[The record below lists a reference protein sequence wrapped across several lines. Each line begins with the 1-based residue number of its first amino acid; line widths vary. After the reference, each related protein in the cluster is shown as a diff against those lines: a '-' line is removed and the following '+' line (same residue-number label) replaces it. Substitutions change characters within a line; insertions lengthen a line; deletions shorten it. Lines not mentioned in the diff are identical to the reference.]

1 MSRSRYALVENG
13 PVSLTAE
20 ARFQA
25 RRFIADGAFCRA
37 FGAAGRLDESAV
49 LHQMLRR
56 AAQHRANPWHLQV
69 CVRRDGELIGLLD
82 GNANLTE
89 RSVRMLHAMSGEQE
103 SGEGGSMRRRPPRWI
118 TGLARQ
124 ATGWRLGARVDEAFE
139 RRIARWAQLAPPS
152 RYAGMHRFHISTVA
166 VDPDERGRGHLH
178 AMLGR
183 VSAYCARYPA
193 IERATVGTYAAEQ
206 AEHYQRAGFTLD
218 ERVEDAQ
225 DDRLCLWWLG
235 MPPRSVRDAEEL
247 AGSS

>member
-1 MSRSRYALVENG
+1 M
-13 PVSLTAE
+13 
-20 ARFQA
+20 
-25 RRFIADGAFCRA
+25 
-37 FGAAGRLDESAV
+37 
-49 LHQMLRR
+49 LHR
-56 AAQHRANPWHLQV
+56 AAQHRANPWHLQI

-118 TGLARQ
+118 TGLARR

-166 VDPDERGRGHLH
+166 IDPDERGRGHLH

-183 VSAYCARYPA
+183 VSAYCARYLA
-193 IERATVGTYAAEQ
+193 IERVTVGTAHTPPSRPSATSGQ
-206 AEHYQRAGFTLD
+206 ASRSTSGWRMRRTIGRACGGSVCRRGPCGTRRNS
-218 ERVEDAQ
+218 RVRREAGPFS
-225 DDRLCLWWLG
+225 RSTRSAGTRSAPSARASGCR
-235 MPPRSVRDAEEL
+235 PRPTPRSSARR
-247 AGSS
+247 